1 MLRQLAPPA
10 PSAGTPRS
18 PAAPGAMH
26 RWQKNTKFTKIFVG
40 SLRYRTTDASLRKY
54 FGDFGDIEEAV
65 VITDPETGRSRRYG
79 FVTMANPAAAQRA
92 CEDPH
97 PVIDGRKTNVNLA
110 YLGAKRRSLP
120 TGFAT
125 RVRKLRP
132 ASIQRTYPPTPD
144 DIHPPA
150 TVQPSAVFLAA
161 PVPSLSPPYM
171 EYTRASLAYAQ
182 YPPATYD
189 EHPPGTYAQY
199 PPGTYA
205 QHPLATYAQHP
216 YAAPPATAAGFAG
229 YSYPAAVPQVRSA
242 AGPAGTTFMQHPA
255 PQLQLDRMQ

>member
-1 MLRQLAPPA
+1 MY
-10 PSAGTPRS
+10 
-18 PAAPGAMH
+18 

-54 FGDFGDIEEAV
+54 FEDFGDIEEAV

-79 FVTMANPAAAQRA
+79 FVTMATRAAAQRA

-132 ASIQRTYPPTPD
+132 ASIQRVYPPTPD

-150 TVQPSAVFLAA
+150 TGQPSAVILAA
-161 PVPSLSPPYM
+161 PLPSLSPPYM
-171 EYTRASLAYAQ
+171 GYAPASGVYAQ
-182 YPPATYD
+182 YPPAAYE
-189 EHPPGTYAQY
+189 EHPPGTYDQY
-199 PPGTYA
+199 PPATYA

-216 YAAPPATAAGFAG
+216 YAAPPATAASFAG

-242 AGPAGTTFMQHPA
+242 AAPAGTSFMQYPGPH
-255 PQLQLDRMQ
+255 LQLDRMQ